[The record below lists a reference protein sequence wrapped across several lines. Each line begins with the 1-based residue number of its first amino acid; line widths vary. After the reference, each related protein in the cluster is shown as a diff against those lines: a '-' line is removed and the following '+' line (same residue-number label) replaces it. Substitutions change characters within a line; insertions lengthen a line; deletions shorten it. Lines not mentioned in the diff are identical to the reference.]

1 MPDGGPHRLLLPEEH
16 VGRFQA
22 AADVIP
28 PTLWNDWR
36 EERARRT
43 SGIASW
49 AAQLGIPVATLAAA
63 NAIDE
68 DATVTAATRLLLP
81 GREAEA
87 TDDDAAAS
95 DGKGS
100 RRTHVIVAGD
110 SLSSVA
116 HRYAIPLRRLRQ
128 LNPQANGTLRLGQK
142 LRLDD
147 GQG

>member
-1 MPDGGPHRLLLPEEH
+1 MPDAGPHRLLLPEERIA
-16 VGRFQA
+16 RFEA
-22 AADVIP
+22 AADAIP

-36 EERARRT
+36 EERAQRT
-43 SGIASW
+43 SGIATW
-49 AAQLGIPVATLAAA
+49 AAQLGIPAATLAAA
-63 NAIDE
+63 NAIGE

-87 TDDDAAAS
+87 VDDAPS
-95 DGKGS
+95 VSGKRS
-100 RRTHVIVAGD
+100 TRTHVIAAGD

-128 LNPQANGTLRLGQK
+128 LNPQANGTLHLGQK

-147 GQG
+147 NQG